1 MSAAGESGDEVGA
14 LSKLDIQLQFN
25 LEVVVL
31 EVRGLKCLAPNK
43 IVYCT
48 MEVEGCQK
56 LQTGQAEASR
66 PVYASPAPL
75 LSFPLLT
82 DPLVPFPSVPL
93 RSLPVALRSLSGARL
108 VAREFSSGLPGARLG
123 PARGRGS
130 SARSR
135 ASRCATNAPR
145 IGVPTR
151 GQSARHSGRTRRTAN
166 YEYHEHLSRRVSDSP
181 RISEDICLVVA
192 SGGAA

>member
-1 MSAAGESGDEVGA
+1 MSAGESGDEAGA

-66 PVYASPAPL
+66 PVYALLYFLYAYTTRSRSHRIPRIPWHSAFDPL
-75 LSFPLLT
+75 SHDLT
-82 DPLVPFPSVPL
+82 D
-93 RSLPVALRSLSGARL
+93 AAR
-108 VAREFSSGLPGARLG
+108 
-123 PARGRGS
+123 
-130 SARSR
+130 
-135 ASRCATNAPR
+135 
-145 IGVPTR
+145 
-151 GQSARHSGRTRRTAN
+151 
-166 YEYHEHLSRRVSDSP
+166 RRVSRVEEKRVARSNILLP
-181 RISEDICLVVA
+181 HLLLSSLPFRLVSSRLLGA
-192 SGGAA
+192 ARGGAGRRSRSAPRDDTRLETREIEKLCLEPKLLTTTTLDSG

>member
-1 MSAAGESGDEVGA
+1 MSTAGESGDEVGA
-14 LSKLDIQLQFN
+14 LSKLDIQLSFN

-75 LSFPLLT
+75 LSSPHRST
-82 DPLVPFPSVPL
+82 HSVPL
-93 RSLPVALRSLSGARL
+93 LSVA
-108 VAREFSSGLPGARLG
+108 FS
-123 PARGRGS
+123 
-130 SARSR
+130 
-135 ASRCATNAPR
+135 
-145 IGVPTR
+145 
-151 GQSARHSGRTRRTAN
+151 
-166 YEYHEHLSRRVSDSP
+166 
-181 RISEDICLVVA
+181 
-192 SGGAA
+192 